1 MTKWETDCSIWD
13 LRPGDQICTEG
24 GEIAEVV
31 SETLDGDGLV
41 VRYLYGNLKDETD
54 FVFED
59 DIARRAGEACA
70 R

>member
-1 MTKWETDCSIWD
+1 MTKWETHGSIWD
-13 LRPGDQICTEG
+13 LKPGDQICTEG

-41 VRYLYGNLKDETD
+41 VRYLYGRLKGETD

-59 DIARRAGEACA
+59 DIIDKVEEACA

>member
-1 MTKWETDCSIWD
+1 MTKWESDCSIWD

-54 FVFED
+54 FVFEG